1 MQQNYPNL
9 NVLQSTPLLYST
21 TFDKGT
27 VKHLITWWG
36 QHYGFIK
43 TARMLD
49 ILKHVGFH
57 QATLAGVSISIHDL
71 HIPSEKQHVLQHAQ
85 NDIHLTSQKWQTGL
99 ITASERVQKALYTW
113 TYANDLLKPG
123 ILHYFLSTNPFN
135 PVYMMAF
142 SGARGNISQVR
153 QLIGMRGLMSNPKG
167 TLIEFPITS
176 NFREGLSISEYVISC
191 YGARKGLVDTAI
203 RTADAGYMT
212 RRLVDVAHA
221 LVIRIADCETKKGI
235 FLEALTLEDKI
246 AVSLEKRSIGRVLAE
261 DIYFRSRNDET
272 ESSYGAER
280 ALKDSKK
287 QKLLLKRN
295 SILTHRETD
304 QLKNSILIR
313 SPITCACQNALCQ
326 LCYGWS
332 LCSNTII
339 SLGEVVGIIAAQS
352 IGEPGTQL
360 TMRTFHTGGVFS
372 GKSQSFIRAPRTG
385 YLCIHPKPNTL
396 ATERTPFGDLGSE
409 ALPHTRIQ
417 IIDKNAKQSTSFSI
431 PEGSILI
438 IRDNEFVRYGQVIA
452 MPPQKTKVLE
462 DQEMTSEPIFAPIS
476 GEIGIQCF
484 SNMKLCLPLA
494 TFSQNV
500 QFASIPE
507 TQILQ
512 SDRYYF
518 FNQNVKKN
526 IRKDEHTFTKQLKS
540 LHNEIY
546 NELQSTSIEQKFS
559 IATISFLEKLID
571 EINSVNE
578 IHLLNNSI
586 TGVKNALVRRLNE
599 EKKDTILITK
609 KQIYQLSEKLIYK
622 ILQFQTVKNLAIN
635 EVLRLKLIQ
644 KVLTWHEFFY
654 QTKKLSPSYSI
665 WKVNLLHQLNKNNLN
680 CKDSSLSLMKDTK
693 ILRPLKG
700 PQNTHQS
707 KYTARNIYEFPHYII
722 NIGKNDFSFLK
733 YPSFQFIITQAEYQE
748 INTFGIS
755 LLDKIER
762 NAIIQFN
769 SNQNNREPRY
779 LIETLNSCKKDEVN
793 LGIDTS
799 CISSP
804 NLMSSVLSEK
814 KFNSSIKNSFYD
826 IKKNLT
832 SYKINW
838 TQRQLLQYPL
848 YKFLTKFTNQFIY
861 LQRTL
866 ILDTKLLR
874 PSKNNR
880 VKTDTYLLQ
889 NFHTEF
895 TKQTKI
901 IQRFGALGQ
910 RKNEVNFI
918 IDLVGTNSRT
928 QKVRSNF
935 FNYLGM
941 YGSSE
946 NRILTQKNW
955 TQQKTINKKIWNT
968 IYSPNSKNYFIS
980 QYSTRK
986 ENIQTFGTT
995 NFLFPPKMYLSQ
1007 NFISKVNFTEF
1018 SNKEKKSKRFIL
1030 IGSLLACQIFS
1041 HLSPQNEWFSNFC
1054 HINIQPFM
1062 QTYHSFD
1069 SIVEKSGKIKILY
1082 NQIATLWNLRLV
1094 HGKKTFS
1101 TRTLSF
1107 RNRWI
1112 YFMKYSPIP
1121 TIISPSKTLYQKL
1134 NFGKSETRWVLGL
1147 KNYGISLCQFT
1158 NEKDITEFFKK
1169 FFFIL
1174 QTNLPTTLATFYN
1187 HKIFVLEKGR
1197 TNKQTSLSESY
1208 HFYQKQAFSSAVN
1221 RKETL
1226 ALKMKY
1232 LDFSYAEKTGYI
1244 LKTNVFPKNKQ
1255 YCLDDIT
1262 KDQLIIPKFFGP
1274 KEKEQITKQ
1283 FTKGDYSSQY
1293 NFPSIPSNAIKTQKS
1308 NSETGLNRTNYL
1320 LYLSS
1325 KNIKTYY
1332 TDIKTYYPLNISYRQ
1347 GDSILFK
1354 KSQKAPKISQSGLLF
1369 AVHTLGISIRKATF
1383 TQIPLIKQYAPKVLF
1398 STDQCILKKKFERE
1412 LKNKQ
1417 VEQKL
1422 NKIQK
1427 LFIPQSLKEIC
1438 VTLGLTHLTKTEFA
1452 FICEHLITKLE
1463 KTETYLNKIELKQR
1477 FESIL
1482 EKPYFQTSVICWH
1495 ANTIEILVQKWVRQ
1509 IKPHIFQSEQ
1519 FIFAGDFLA
1528 DLIYYKPTT
1537 SDIVQGLPKVESLF
1551 EGRKLVR
1558 VELALMFDFVK
1569 KIFMRYQNFG
1579 MIKFFV
1585 SQDNKVQFK
1594 SKRKISLFDKHLLYE
1609 QNSYIQYLNLL
1620 LKCTRKRKRK
1630 KQVHTTIF
1638 NHFIKNRARI
1648 KKSWKELST
1657 KDEEFEK
1664 MKIESSNIR
1673 LLTSFTKPYVFRYP
1687 LRSIE
1692 KKLSHIRRFDLKK
1705 HGNLSSNIV
1714 FDFQKHS
1721 LKRKSLSK
1729 NIQIEG
1735 IRYSLVFLQT
1745 IQLFILENVQ
1755 NVYFSQGVTIA
1766 DKHIEVIIRQI
1777 TSKVRVTL
1785 PGTSPISSG
1794 EIISH
1799 KKVEIAN
1806 KMTIY
1811 QSQFIPYVLGMT
1823 QISLAA
1829 EGFISAA
1836 SFQETKRVLIQSVIH
1851 GRVDFLNGLKENV
1864 ILGHR
1869 LTIGNNT
1876 PLFKIPYQEQ
1886 KKFSNKNKYSLEV
1899 KKGVLTNQLCTR
1911 IKLLLLTKFSN

>member
-9 NVLQSTPLLYST
+9 NVLQTTPLLYST

-27 VKHLITWWG
+27 IKHLITWWG

-57 QATLAGVSISIHDL
+57 QATLAGVSISVHDL

-221 LVIRIADCETKKGI
+221 LVIRTADCETKKGI
-235 FLEALTLEDKI
+235 FLEALTLDTKI

-261 DIYFRSRNDET
+261 DLYFFNST
-272 ESSYGAER
+272 ELDQKNSN
-280 ALKDSKK
+280 K
-287 QKLLLKRN
+287 QKVLLKRN
-295 SILTHRETD
+295 SIITHRETD
-304 QLKNSILIR
+304 QLKDSILIR

-385 YLCIHPKPNTL
+385 YLRIHPKPNTV
-396 ATERTPFGDLGSE
+396 ANERTPFGDLGFE

-417 IIDKNAKQSTSFSI
+417 IIDKKIKQSTSFSI

-438 IRDNEFVRYGQVIA
+438 ICDNEFVKYGQVIA

-484 SNMKLCLPLA
+484 SNLKLCFPLA
-494 TFSQNV
+494 TFSQNI
-500 QFASIPE
+500 QTAYIPE

-518 FNQNVKKN
+518 FNQNVKLNTQKEKSVLN
-526 IRKDEHTFTKQLKS
+526 KHLESLYIDIVTELQHIFTKQNLAQE
-540 LHNEIY
+540 N
-546 NELQSTSIEQKFS
+546 
-559 IATISFLEKLID
+559 FLEQLIK
-571 EINSVNE
+571 EIDCVNKTN
-578 IHLLNNSI
+578 LLNNSPKGI
-586 TGVKNALVRRLNE
+586 KNALIRQFND
-599 EKKDTILITK
+599 KKQGNIIITK
-609 KQIYQLSEKLIYK
+609 KQISQLSEELIHK
-622 ILQFQTVKNLAIN
+622 ILQFQKTKKLALN
-635 EVLRLKLIQ
+635 ETLRLKLIL
-644 KVLTWHEFFY
+644 KVLTWHELFY

-665 WKVNLLHQLNKNNLN
+665 WKANLLYQLNKNQSNFKNTLLLF
-680 CKDSSLSLMKDTK
+680 KDQQK
-693 ILRPLKG
+693 IRKSVKVSETIQ
-700 PQNTHQS
+700 QNN
-707 KYTARNIYEFPHYII
+707 YTARNISEFPHYII
-722 NIGKNDFSFLK
+722 NIEKNDFSFLK
-733 YPSFQFIITQAEYQE
+733 YPAFQFIIAQAEYQRSE
-748 INTFGIS
+748 ISGVS
-755 LLDKIER
+755 LLDKVSA

-769 SNQNNREPRY
+769 INKQNQ
-779 LIETLNSCKKDEVN
+779 ETDHLSKNFKFKKTGDEKGV
-793 LGIDTS
+793 
-799 CISSP
+799 
-804 NLMSSVLSEK
+804 MALSLKSFPSLAFSTLAEK
-814 KFNSSIKNSFYD
+814 KSGSSLIDSFYHS
-826 IKKNLT
+826 KKNF
-832 SYKINW
+832 SSQKINW
-838 TQRQLLQYPL
+838 TQRQLLQYPV
-848 YKFLTKFTNQFIY
+848 YKFLTKFTNQFIF
-861 LQRTL
+861 LHRNISLETK
-866 ILDTKLLR
+866 ILS
-874 PSKNNR
+874 PSRIRKNP
-880 VKTDTYLLQ
+880 KIQEKICLLQ
-889 NFHTEF
+889 NFHQKF
-895 TKQTKI
+895 TKEKKKI
-901 IQRFGALGQ
+901 KRFGALYYS
-910 RKNEVNFI
+910 KHKANSIV
-918 IDLVGTNSRT
+918 DLVGTTNRIHKFRT
-928 QKVRSNF
+928 DSS
-935 FNYLGM
+935 NYLGI

-946 NRILTQKNW
+946 NRILKQKN
-955 TQQKTINKKIWNT
+955 IEKKQWNI
-968 IYSPNSKNYFIS
+968 IYSHNKNYFIS
-980 QYSTRK
+980 QYSTKRK
-986 ENIQTFGTT
+986 YNKIFGRT
-995 NFLFPPKMYLSQ
+995 NFLFPSKVYLSH
-1007 NFISKVNFTEF
+1007 NFFNDTNNKKYF
-1018 SNKEKKSKRFIL
+1018 NKEKNLKKVSL
-1030 IGSLLACQIFS
+1030 TGSLLSYQVFS
-1041 HLSPQNEWFSNFC
+1041 HLNLHDEWFSNFC
-1054 HINIQPFM
+1054 HINIQPFI
-1062 QTYHSFD
+1062 QTDYSF
-1069 SIVEKSGKIKILY
+1069 ETLKNKSSKIQIIHD
-1082 NQIATLWNLRLV
+1082 QIATLWNLRLV
-1094 HGKKTFS
+1094 QGNKTFS

-1107 RNRWI
+1107 QNRWI

-1121 TIISPSKTLYQKL
+1121 SIISPSSTFYQKL
-1134 NFGKSETRWVLGL
+1134 NLGHNESRWALGL
-1147 KNYGISLCQFT
+1147 KNYGIWICQFT
-1158 NEKDITEFFKK
+1158 TEKNIIEFFRK
-1169 FFFIL
+1169 FYFIL

-1187 HKIFVLEKGR
+1187 QKSLSLEKGR
-1197 TNKQTSLSESY
+1197 LNDQRFLTESHY
-1208 HFYQKQAFSSAVN
+1208 LFKKDISFLRSN
-1221 RKETL
+1221 RKRKLFIE
-1226 ALKMKY
+1226 AKY
-1232 LDFSYAEKTGYI
+1232 LNFSYAQKTGYI
-1244 LKTNVFPKNKQ
+1244 LKTNIFLNKKEH
-1255 YCLDDIT
+1255 YLNDFSENS
-1262 KDQLIIPKFFGP
+1262 LIMPRFFGSS
-1274 KEKEQITKQ
+1274 ENEQVKREFNQ
-1283 FTKGDYSSQY
+1283 SHYVSNE
-1293 NFPSIPSNAIKTQKS
+1293 NFGQKS
-1308 NSETGLNRTNYL
+1308 FNIKKSGEIKNNSELDTTNYL

-1332 TDIKTYYPLNISYRQ
+1332 TQLNRYCPLNISYRQ

-1354 KSQKAPKISQSGLLF
+1354 KSQNTQKIPQSGLLF

-1398 STDQCILKKKFERE
+1398 SLDQCILKKQFKQQV
-1412 LKNKQ
+1412 KTKQ
-1417 VEQKL
+1417 VKQKL

-1427 LFIPQSLKEIC
+1427 LFNQHSLKEIC
-1438 VTLGLTHLTKTEFA
+1438 LTLGLTHLTKTEFI
-1452 FICEHLITKLE
+1452 FICEHLINKLE
-1463 KTETYLNKIELKQR
+1463 KRKTSTYNRKVLQNSQ
-1477 FESIL
+1477 SIL
-1482 EKPYFQTSVICWH
+1482 EKSYFQNSVICWH
-1495 ANTIEILVQKWVRQ
+1495 ANTIETLIQKWIRQ
-1509 IKPHIFQSEQ
+1509 INPHIFQLER

-1594 SKRKISLFDKHLLYE
+1594 SKRKISLFDKQLLYE

-1620 LKCTRKRKRK
+1620 LRCTRKRKRK
-1630 KQVHTTIF
+1630 KQVQTTIF
-1638 NHFIKNRARI
+1638 NHFIKNRARL
-1648 KKSWKELST
+1648 KKSWKVSSIKNAEVDKT
-1657 KDEEFEK
+1657 
-1664 MKIESSNIR
+1664 KIENSNIR
-1673 LLTSFTKPYVFRYP
+1673 LLTSFTKPYIFRYP

-1705 HGNLSSNIV
+1705 HANLSSNIV
-1714 FDFQKHS
+1714 FDFQKNN

-1799 KKVEIAN
+1799 KKVEMAN

-1823 QISLAA
+1823 QISLSA

-1851 GRVDFLNGLKENV
+1851 GKVDFLNGLKENV

-1876 PLFKIPYQEQ
+1876 PLRQIPYQTYQ
-1886 KKFSNKNKYSLEV
+1886 V
-1899 KKGVLTNQLCTR
+1899 KKKLVNTDPGSSEIQQGIKTSQLSTR
-1911 IKLLLLTKFSN
+1911 IKLLLLTKL